1 MYVNKLSLSDPFNE
15 GRIVEVFTKSSG
27 KLAQNDDDV
36 MLRLNVFYR
45 YAIHIHVCED
55 VYICSLCTQCVCV
68 CVCACVRACMRVCTC
83 VSVCLYMCLC
93 V

>member
-1 MYVNKLSLSDPFNE
+1 MCVNELSLSDPCNE

-45 YAIHIHVCED
+45 YAICML
-55 VYICSLCTQCVCV
+55 VYVLLS
-68 CVCACVRACMRVCTC
+68 VCTY
-83 VSVCLYMCLC
+83 VCL
-93 V
+93 